1 MNHINKSLALDWR
14 PQRLADLVGQRH
26 VRAILLSVLRSGDIP
41 SAFLFSGP
49 RGTGKTSTAR
59 IVAAALTSPDSG
71 GDVDLSSKAAQAT
84 LAGLSPDI
92 LEIDA
97 ASNGTIDDVRDL
109 QQTLLYSTFHGWRVV
124 LLDEAHGMSRPA
136 FDALLKTLEEPPDR
150 TLFILLTTE
159 PSKLPDTVLSRC
171 MPLAFRSISLTDIVS
186 RLQQISKDSPV
197 ELLKAIAERSE
208 GGLRDAIMLL
218 QQVLVLGISTTD
230 QLDQLLGMHDFAP
243 SLVSAIESADA
254 LTALKVADEAL
265 ALMDPEV
272 MLDQL
277 SDYMALLFQAEPR
290 TSQSSPFG
298 TLALLQPFWDL
309 RRAKMLGSGS
319 SAFRHAICVSCL
331 IAAKRTGQ
339 LQRAQAPET
348 PLNSDALESIFN

>member
-1 MNHINKSLALDWR
+1 MNHTNKSLALDWR
-14 PQRLADLVGQRH
+14 PKRLADLVGQRP

-59 IVAAALTSPDSG
+59 IVAAALTSSDEG
-71 GDVDLSSKAAQAT
+71 GDVDLSSRTAQAT

-171 MPLAFRSISLTDIVS
+171 MPLAFRSISLNDIVA
-186 RLQQISKDSPV
+186 RLQQISQDSPV
-197 ELLKAIAERSE
+197 ELLKAIAERAE

-218 QQVLVLGISTTD
+218 QQVLALGISTTD
-230 QLDQLLGMHDFAP
+230 QLDQLLGTHDFAP
-243 SLVSAIESADA
+243 GLVSAIESADTVEA
-254 LTALKVADEAL
+254 LRVADEAL

-277 SDYMALLFQAEPR
+277 SDYMAMLFQ
-290 TSQSSPFG
+290 SVGSSNPFM
-298 TLALLQPFWDL
+298 TLATLQPFWDL
-309 RRAKMLGSGS
+309 RRTKTLGSAS

-331 IAAKRTGQ
+331 ISAKRTGQ
-339 LQRAQAPET
+339 FKRTAPVAET